1 MAVIVSKGT
10 LLELTISAVDTA
22 IAQVIGV
29 NVGAQQMETFDTTHL
44 GSGVGKTKANTGYSE
59 QSDTTATIFYDPAQA
74 THQFIAAT
82 IATPVETAGNVVLVD
97 GSTTH
102 LAFTAAGLG
111 MDLAVAMND
120 GLKSNI
126 TIVHSGLV
134 GFPTS

>member
-22 IAQVIGV
+22 VAQVLDI
-29 NVGAQQMETFDTTHL
+29 NVGQQAMETFDTTTL
-44 GSGVGKTKANTGYSE
+44 STGVGKTSAPTGYSE

-82 IATPVETAGNVVLVD
+82 IATPVAVAGNVVLAD

-102 LAFTAAGLG
+102 LAFSASGLG
-111 MDLAVAMND
+111 IDLAVAMND
-120 GLKSNI
+120 GLKSAL
-126 TIVHSGLV
+126 TIKHSGLV
-134 GFPTS
+134 GFPTA